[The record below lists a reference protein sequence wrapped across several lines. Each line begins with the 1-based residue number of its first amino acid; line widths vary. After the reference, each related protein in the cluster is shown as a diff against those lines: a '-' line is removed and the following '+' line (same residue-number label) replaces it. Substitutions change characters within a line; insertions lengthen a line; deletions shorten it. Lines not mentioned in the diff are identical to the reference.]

1 MLLTCSIQTLKH
13 YTILLPSSEDWKGKK
28 SHQEIIQKKKKHH
41 KNEELK
47 LAKWVY
53 RYKLV
58 YHSASSLPDG

>member
-1 MLLTCSIQTLKH
+1 MLYSNLKTLYHPFALFRRLERQKITPRD
-13 YTILLPSSEDWKGKK
+13 YS
-28 SHQEIIQKKKKHH
+28 KKKKHH